1 MLLRIFFCFYRQ
13 NSRRKAKDNW
23 SLMMMRMLLITITIF
38 NDINQQMSNVNV
50 VESFSFFRCGPV
62 SPSWIVLLITK
73 FELLKCPGFI
83 IFSRKMVKEY
93 QSQPKSSSMIR
104 LETWK
109 TEIKHMTQKK
119 IKKISNHSISQIHS
133 FRLHEFPAENFES
146 SWKQICVIV
155 LIGTETSCWSFRMEL
170 RWWDVY

>member
-93 QSQPKSSSMIR
+93 QSQPKSSSMILTANR
-104 LETWK
+104 YRFIHIIVFIWLIAGNLFNVNDARAWNTNTAAGVTVSSNNINNNNNQADVAGK
-109 TEIKHMTQKK
+109 FLHLINKK
-119 IKKISNHSISQIHS
+119 N
-133 FRLHEFPAENFES
+133 R
-146 SWKQICVIV
+146 
-155 LIGTETSCWSFRMEL
+155 
-170 RWWDVY
+170 